1 MEDNQLNN
9 SHEFNTAQNV
19 IYTMNDKK
27 KKAKLIILLGIIWVV
42 ITLPLPWIVN
52 NPEVSDSQ
60 LNIMLSII
68 GVLSIPFIMLG
79 VVWTLK
85 PELTT

>member
-1 MEDNQLNN
+1 MEDNQSNN

-19 IYTMNDKK
+19 LYTMNDKK

-42 ITLPLPWIVN
+42 ITLPLPWVIN
-52 NPEVSDSQ
+52 NPQVSESQ

-79 VVWTLK
+79 VAWTLK

>member
-1 MEDNQLNN
+1 MIER
-9 SHEFNTAQNV
+9 
-19 IYTMNDKK
+19 KK
-27 KKAKLIILLGIIWVV
+27 KVKLIIMLGVIWVV

-52 NPEVSDSQ
+52 NPHVSESQ
-60 LNIMLSII
+60 FNIILTII
-68 GVLSIPFIMLG
+68 GVMSIPFIVLG

>member
-1 MEDNQLNN
+1 MEDNQSNN

-19 IYTMNDKK
+19 LYTMNDKK

-42 ITLPLPWIVN
+42 ITLPLPWVIN
-52 NPEVSDSQ
+52 NPQVSDSQ

-79 VVWTLK
+79 VAWTLK

>member
-1 MEDNQLNN
+1 MKNRK
-9 SHEFNTAQNV
+9 S
-19 IYTMNDKK
+19 
-27 KKAKLIILLGIIWVV
+27 KAKLIILLGVLWVI

-52 NPEVSDSQ
+52 NPEVSESQ
-60 LNIMLSII
+60 FNTILGII
-68 GVLSIPFIMLG
+68 GIMSIPFIVLG

>member
-1 MEDNQLNN
+1 MSLD
-9 SHEFNTAQNV
+9 EFNTV
-19 IYTMNDKK
+19 KIIPTIMMDRKK
-27 KKAKLIILLGIIWVV
+27 KTKLLILLGIIWVV

-52 NPEVSDSQ
+52 NPHVTQSQ
-60 LNIMLSII
+60 FSIILTII
-68 GVLSIPFIMLG
+68 GVMSIPFIVLG